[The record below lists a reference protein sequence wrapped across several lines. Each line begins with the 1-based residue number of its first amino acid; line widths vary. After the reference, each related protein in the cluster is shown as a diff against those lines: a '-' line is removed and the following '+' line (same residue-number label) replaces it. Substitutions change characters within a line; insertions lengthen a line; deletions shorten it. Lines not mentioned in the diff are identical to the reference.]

1 MEGLEG
7 NEGEKGEGKEAVVE
21 EVAAAVEVVAEPVK
35 EEKSE
40 EVAEEEESF
49 ESYKEEESHELDAVN
64 RETLKMNGLTYS
76 VLNEE
81 KKEVK
86 PEVKAEEV
94 VVDGDDLDMSL
105 PEIDDESD

>member
-7 NEGEKGEGKEAVVE
+7 NEGEKVEGKEAVVE
-21 EVAAAVEVVAEPVK
+21 EVAAPVEVVAEPVK

-40 EVAEEEESF
+40 EVADEEESF

-86 PEVKAEEV
+86 TEVKAEEV